1 MTTTTMRSFA
11 NSTGKS
17 ANSQKGQ
24 FNGTLLGKLADGL
37 EALEA
42 IKALAVG
49 HANRFME
56 LAIQAAHV
64 TKQKLDAAMT
74 IPFASKEIIFNAA
87 INPARVSTPKAPS
100 LGGARTINKSKRIVD
115 E

>member
-1 MTTTTMRSFA
+1 MTATTMKSFA
-11 NSTGKS
+11 QSTGKS
-17 ANSQKGQ
+17 ANQKSGG
-24 FNGTLLGKLADGL
+24 FTGSLLGKLAEGA

-42 IKALAVG
+42 IKALALG

-74 IPFASKEIIFNAA
+74 IPFASQDVDFNAA
-87 INPARVSTPKAPS
+87 INPARALGPKTPG
-100 LGGARTINKSKRIVD
+100 LGTSGSAKKRKRSD